1 MDGRPDYEILAE
13 IGEGSY
19 GQVFKA
25 RETGQQQRLVAVKKM
40 KLPAEQRA
48 SGDAGI
54 PAFMVREVAL
64 LRRLEAFRH
73 PNIIRMLDVSVCVRD
88 QALDMTV
95 VFEYI
100 DQDLAAF
107 LHSASQTGLSRDKI
121 RDVTRQLLSGL
132 DFLHSNMVVHRD
144 LKPDNVLISSRGV
157 VKITDLGLARIYT
170 YNIALTPTVVTLWYR
185 APEVL
190 LRSIYMSSVDIWSA
204 GCIFAELYLLSK
216 RPGWLGHVT
225 RPLTSASQKFLEFS
239 PAKRITASQ
248 ALRGDC
254 VVFTAPRL
262 KAKLGV
268 LVPYRRFMN
277 RNRSNGHEV
286 QPRAVTVALFISQ
299 SGCF

>member
-204 GCIFAELYLLSK
+204 GCIFAELYLL
-216 RPGWLGHVT
+216 
-225 RPLTSASQKFLEFS
+225 RPLFRGFTETQQLKKIFEVIGLPRKEEWPEESPVRYPAEWGGSSTGAVGQVLPHADAQAHELLRKFLEFS

-248 ALRGDC
+248 ALAHP
-254 VVFTAPRL
+254 FL
-262 KAKLGV
+262 
-268 LVPYRRFMN
+268 
-277 RNRSNGHEV
+277 SE
-286 QPRAVTVALFISQ
+286 S
-299 SGCF
+299 